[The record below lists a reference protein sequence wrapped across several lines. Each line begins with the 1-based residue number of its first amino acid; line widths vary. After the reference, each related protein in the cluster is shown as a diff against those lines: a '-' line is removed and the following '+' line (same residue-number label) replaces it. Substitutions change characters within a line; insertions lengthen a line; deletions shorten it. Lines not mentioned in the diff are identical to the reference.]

1 MKQLHL
7 FIPDLLLQRDAM
19 QKISAGLKL
28 PYLSKI
34 LARSRQINQPHR
46 VLEDCLCEAFGVQ
59 TFAPLRA
66 SADGLEVGSAHWMCA
81 DPIHLELQQ
90 SQVILQPEVKC
101 GAEESTAL
109 CDALNRHFEEDGIVF
124 SAPHPQRWYVSSD
137 GRSDVVT
144 TPLRVASWRDVKAY
158 QPQGADA
165 LRWRSL
171 SNEIQMLLHAHAI
184 NQDRAACGRQAI
196 NSVWLWGGGC
206 ARNIETNVGT
216 IGGDETLSS
225 PFAKVATIPY
235 CASLEDMLR
244 VEVEAGVWVETTL
257 ATAWQ
262 RGDFYEW
269 REALERVER
278 ELAHPL
284 WNAIEQ
290 GRLQTLTL
298 DVLTETETRQFV
310 FDRSASWKLWRRPSS
325 LSDYVV

>member
-1 MKQLHL
+1 
-7 FIPDLLLQRDAM
+7 
-19 QKISAGLKL
+19 
-28 PYLSKI
+28 
-34 LARSRQINQPHR
+34 
-46 VLEDCLCEAFGVQ
+46 
-59 TFAPLRA
+59 
-66 SADGLEVGSAHWMCA
+66 
-81 DPIHLELQQ
+81 
-90 SQVILQPEVKC
+90 
-101 GAEESTAL
+101 
-109 CDALNRHFEEDGIVF
+109 
-124 SAPHPQRWYVSSD
+124 
-137 GRSDVVT
+137 
-144 TPLRVASWRDVKAY
+144 LRVASWRDVKAY